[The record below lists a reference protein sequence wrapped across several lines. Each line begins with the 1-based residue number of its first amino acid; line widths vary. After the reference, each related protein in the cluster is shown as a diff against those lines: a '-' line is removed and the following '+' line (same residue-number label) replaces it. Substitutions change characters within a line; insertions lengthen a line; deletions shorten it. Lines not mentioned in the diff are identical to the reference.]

1 MIFGHIAQP
10 HPWPLPV
17 AIEKALAF
25 LRTTDF
31 SQLAQ
36 GVVEIDGQNIY
47 AQIIDMHT
55 RPQAEN
61 RPEVHRRYLDIQ
73 YLAWGE
79 EYIGVAIDRGNNQI
93 SESLLA
99 ERDIIFYQH
108 MENESQIEMTPGS
121 YAIFSPHD
129 VHRPGCNKIKE
140 TAIRKVVVK
149 VALSALN

>member
-10 HPWPLPV
+10 NPCPLPA
-17 AIEKALAF
+17 AIEQALEF

-31 SQLAQ
+31 SQLAP

-55 RPQAEN
+55 RPQMEN
-61 RPEVHRRYLDIQ
+61 RPEVHRRYIDIQ

-79 EYIGVAIDRGNNQI
+79 EYIGVAIDHGNNAI

-99 ERDIIFYQH
+99 ERDIIFYYQ
-108 MENESQIEMTPGS
+108 MENESTIEMTPGS
-121 YAIFSPHD
+121 YAIFFPQD
-129 VHRPGCNKIKE
+129 IHRPGCKKKQ
-140 TAIRKVVVK
+140 AMPIRKIVVK
-149 VALSALN
+149 VDISKIN